1 MSQKYTVIAL
11 HFWSNDFFLVFQ
23 IWVQNTIGGQFLEH
37 CHLIWNC
44 PWFLKRWWL
53 LFNLS
58 NLRAL
63 PAKSKCKNA
72 LRFLMKKTS
81 FAPLI
86 NNFLYFFK
94 ESKVICQRGKTFFF
108 NQKSEG
114 ILHLLFAG
122 TKIRLWGYCL
132 QNLILM
138 KNSPL
143 FMMAFMIL
151 REITLDFSDKVFPLG
166 FEGISYNSGTITSP
180 YI

>member
-1 MSQKYTVIAL
+1 MTTLLLNEGVPRAL
-11 HFWSNDFFLVFQ
+11 KGKNLRLKNPMLLHSIFDEMN
-23 IWVQNTIGGQFLEH
+23 NTIGGQFLEH

-94 ESKVICQRGKTFFF
+94 ESKVICQRGKTFFLIRNLRVF
-108 NQKSEG
+108 CIYFLQVLKSDYEG
-114 ILHLLFAG
+114 IAC
-122 TKIRLWGYCL
+122 KIYF
-132 QNLILM
+132 LIPSNFDE
-138 KNSPL
+138 K
-143 FMMAFMIL
+143 
-151 REITLDFSDKVFPLG
+151 
-166 FEGISYNSGTITSP
+166 
-180 YI
+180 